1 MHKFADISSAKHD
14 ELESRF
20 YINEEEP
27 FQLLEATGEMT
38 ADPENGAI
46 IYRLS
51 TGKKAVYVRFERKW
65 NHALAVALQQDR
77 LPSIVWGNQ
86 TIPLL
91 QFHEELLR
99 LLDSADQTETAFP
112 AEERE
117 LFREAVAFRRRG
129 Q

>member
-1 MHKFADISSAKHD
+1 MHKFTDVSLAKHD

-20 YINEEEP
+20 YIREEEP

-38 ADPENGAI
+38 VDPESGAF

-51 TGKKAVYVRFERKW
+51 TGKKAVYVRFGQKW
-65 NHALAVALQQDR
+65 NRALATALQQDR
-77 LPSIVWGNQ
+77 LPSIIWGNQ
-86 TIPLL
+86 TIPLQ

-99 LLDSADQTETAFP
+99 LLDSEEQAETAFP